1 MKVWMGAHSGGE
13 HAGAVGFTGELAVGE
28 FHGCRAVVS
37 LRPLFPLAD
46 TWVPRASRRA
56 EGGSQAWA
64 ALCRG
69 PSDLFGPAQHC
80 LSDWISLLFFIIEIK
95 NGLKNVWVIKL
106 VPNLLKQIL
115 LGSLSSDPLGKIIAC
130 HF

>member
-1 MKVWMGAHSGGE
+1 MSTPVPSGSP
-13 HAGAVGFTGELAVGE
+13 GELAVGE

-46 TWVPRASRRA
+46 TRVPRASRRA

-69 PSDLFGPAQHC
+69 PSELSGPAQYC
-80 LSDWISLLFFIIEIK
+80 LSDWISLLFFII
-95 NGLKNVWVIKL
+95 
-106 VPNLLKQIL
+106 
-115 LGSLSSDPLGKIIAC
+115 
-130 HF
+130 